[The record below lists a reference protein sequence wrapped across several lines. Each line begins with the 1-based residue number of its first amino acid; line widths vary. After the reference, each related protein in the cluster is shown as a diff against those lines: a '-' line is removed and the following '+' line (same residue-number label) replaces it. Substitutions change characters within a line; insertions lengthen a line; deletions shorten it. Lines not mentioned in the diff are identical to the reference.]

1 MRNILLTAAVT
12 ASLAAAS
19 FAGHATEAQFFVD
32 GKVGQSDYHYS
43 NRDFHDT
50 KDVSS
55 NVMFGYRWSPEQ
67 RFYIG
72 PELGYID
79 LGKIGQSANYNFGSI
94 SEHDH
99 YGIQSKGALLGVN
112 TKWDLGDRWY
122 LTAHAGV
129 SRLRSETKLDYSFSD
144 GYPAGGYHVKEDA
157 NSWYAGLGVG
167 FDINRAIG
175 FGLAYDN
182 YSLKYDN
189 GDYRKTDVGVIAATV
204 EWRF

>member
-1 MRNILLTAAVT
+1 MRNTLLTAAVAAT
-12 ASLAAAS
+12 LAAAS

-32 GKVGQSDYHYS
+32 GKVGQSNYHYS
-43 NRDFHDT
+43 GSDFHDT

-79 LGKIGQSANYNFGSI
+79 LGKIGQSYNFNYGDF

-99 YGIQSKGALLGVN
+99 YGIKSKGALLGVN

-122 LTAHAGV
+122 LTAHAGL
-129 SRLRSETKLDYSFSD
+129 SRLRSETTYSYSYSD
-144 GYPAGGYHVKEDA
+144 GYPGGNFHAKEDA

-167 FDINRAIG
+167 YDINRNLG

-189 GDYRKTDVGVIAATV
+189 GDDRKTDVGVIAATI